1 MQSGKIMSQS
11 CIFTL
16 NSGHVSFA
24 NNLIF
29 GVNKHFVDTV
39 AIGNP
44 EIALPNFNQCPQRFK
59 GFATPIS

>member
-16 NSGHVSFA
+16 NSGHVGFA

-29 GVNKHFVDTV
+29 RVNKHFIEPIWYLKKSNKRVQVWDIQV
-39 AIGNP
+39 A
-44 EIALPNFNQCPQRFK
+44 
-59 GFATPIS
+59 